1 MSQPANPATPRPDAP
16 SSAQTQGPPGGDSD
30 DLARFG
36 YRQELERS
44 LGSFSSFAAG
54 FSYISIMTGVFQ
66 LFGFGFGSGGPAFI
80 WSWPL
85 VFIGQGAVAL
95 CFAEVAGQ
103 FPLAGGV
110 YQWSKHI
117 ARPATSWMAG
127 WVMTIGAV
135 VTAAAVAV
143 AYQIILPQVSLAFQI
158 VGGSADAGLTSTP
171 NGAKNAILLAL
182 GLVVFTTLVNII
194 GVRLMA
200 KINNVGVAVELIG
213 VTLLIVML
221 AIHIHRGP
229 QVVMHTAGTGSGQS
243 MGYLGAFLVAS
254 IMSAYV
260 FYGFDTAGS
269 LAEETREPRRHAPRA
284 ILRALTAAFLAGG
297 LLMLVGMMAV
307 GDINAKQLGTL
318 GMPYLIKSTLG
329 NGLGN
334 VFLVC
339 SAIAITVCCL
349 AVQTAAIRLLFAM
362 ARDGRLPF
370 GASIARVSPKSKT
383 PVVPAV
389 LTGVLTI
396 ALLLVNIGNQRVF
409 YILTSVAII
418 LFYIPYLMVT
428 VPMLLRRLRGQWPR
442 PDHGPYFNLGRWG
455 LPVNAFAVLY
465 GAAMTVNLAWPRAA
479 VYGNDHWY
487 FQWGAVV
494 FVAVIVAVGAG
505 LYLTHRHKEPAA
517 APPAEPV
524 AEELVVPEA

>member
-1 MSQPANPATPRPDAP
+1 MSTSGNTSTTASGQPADDTR
-16 SSAQTQGPPGGDSD
+16 
-30 DLARFG
+30 DLAGFG

-66 LFGFGFGSGGPAFI
+66 LFGFGFGAGGPAFI

-85 VFIGQGAVAL
+85 VFLGQLAVAL
-95 CFAEVAGQ
+95 CFAEMAGQ

-110 YQWSKHI
+110 YQWSKQT
-117 ARPATSWMAG
+117 ARPVTSWMSG
-127 WVMTIGAV
+127 WIMAIGAV

-143 AYQIILPQVSLAFQI
+143 AYQVILPQVSLAFQI
-158 VGGSADAGLTSTP
+158 VGGADDAGVTSTP
-171 NGAKNAILLAL
+171 NGAKNAIVLAL
-182 GLVVFTTLVNII
+182 GLVMFTTVVNIA

-200 KINNVGVAVELIG
+200 KINNLGVAVELIG

-221 AIHIHRGP
+221 AVHIHRGP
-229 QVVMHTAGTGSGQS
+229 QVVLQTAGTGSGHS
-243 MGYLGAFLVAS
+243 SGYLGAFLVAS

-260 FYGFDTAGS
+260 FYGFDTAGA
-269 LAEETREPRRHAPRA
+269 LAEETKEPRRHAPRA
-284 ILRALTAAFLAGG
+284 ILRAITAAFLAGG

-307 GDINAKQLGTL
+307 GDIDARELGTL

-329 NGLGN
+329 TGLGDA
-334 VFLVC
+334 FLIC

-370 GASIARVSPKSKT
+370 GHAIARVSPRSRT
-383 PVVPAV
+383 PIVPAV
-389 LTGVLTI
+389 VTGVLTI
-396 ALLLVNIGNQRVF
+396 ALLVVNIGNQRVF

-428 VPMLLRRLRGQWPR
+428 GPMLLRRLRGRWPG

-479 VYGNDHWY
+479 VYGDDHWY
-487 FQWGAVV
+487 FQWGAVL
-494 FVAVIVAVGAG
+494 FTAVITAIGLG
-505 LYLTHRHKEPAA
+505 LYLRYRKGVAVQR
-517 APPAEPV
+517 PV
-524 AEELVVPEA
+524 AEAAATEL

>member
-1 MSQPANPATPRPDAP
+1 MSTLSPPPTPTHSED
-16 SSAQTQGPPGGDSD
+16 TH
-30 DLARFG
+30 DLAGFG

-66 LFGFGFGSGGPAFI
+66 LFGFGFASGGPAVF
-80 WSWPL
+80 WTWPL
-85 VFIGQGAVAL
+85 VFVGQLAVAL
-95 CFAEVAGQ
+95 CFAEMAGQ
-103 FPLAGGV
+103 FPLAGSV
-110 YQWSKHI
+110 YQWSKQI
-117 ARPATSWMAG
+117 AGPGTSWMAG
-127 WVMTIGAV
+127 WIMSIGAI

-171 NGAKNAILLAL
+171 NGARNAILLAL
-182 GLVVFTTLVNII
+182 GLVVFTTIVNII

-200 KINNVGVAVELIG
+200 KLNNLGVAVELIG
-213 VTLLIVML
+213 VTLLIIML
-221 AIHIHRGP
+221 AVHIKRGP
-229 QVVMHTAGTGSGQS
+229 QVVLHTAGTGAGHSW
-243 MGYLGAFLVAS
+243 GYLGAFLVAS
-254 IMSAYV
+254 LMSAYV
-260 FYGFDTAGS
+260 FYGFDTAGA
-269 LAEETREPRRHAPRA
+269 LAEETKQPRLHAPRA
-284 ILRALTAAFLAGG
+284 ILRALTAAFIAGG

-307 GDINAKQLGTL
+307 GNINAKEIGTL

-329 NGLGN
+329 TGLGDA
-334 VFLVC
+334 FLVC

-349 AVQTAAIRLLFAM
+349 AVQTAAIRLIFSM
-362 ARDGRLPF
+362 ARDGRLPWS
-370 GASIARVSPKSKT
+370 AAISRVSPRSKT
-383 PVVPAV
+383 PMVPAL

-428 VPMLLRRLRGQWPR
+428 APMLLRRLRGEWPR
-442 PDHGPYFNLGRWG
+442 ENHGPHFSLGRWG
-455 LPVNAFAVLY
+455 LPVNIFAVLY

-494 FVAVIVAVGAG
+494 FTAVITAVGLG
-505 LYLTHRHKEPAA
+505 LYLLRRNASQPQLPAQ
-517 APPAEPV
+517 PEDPAQPQDQSFSTG
-524 AEELVVPEA
+524 A

>member
-1 MSQPANPATPRPDAP
+1 MPDSGQMRQMAAVATAP
-16 SSAQTQGPPGGDSD
+16 PVDDTG

-66 LFGFGFGSGGPAFI
+66 LFGFGFASGGPAFI

-110 YQWSKHI
+110 YQWSKNI
-117 ARPATSWMAG
+117 ARPATAWMSG
-127 WVMTIGAV
+127 WIMTIGAV

-143 AYQIILPQVSLAFQI
+143 AYQVILPQVSLAFQI
-158 VGGSADAGLTSTP
+158 VGGASDAGQTAPP

-182 GLVVFTTLVNII
+182 GLVVFTTIVNIV

-200 KINNVGVAVELIG
+200 KINNLGVAVELIG

-221 AIHIHRGP
+221 ALHIKRGP
-229 QVVMHTAGTGSGQS
+229 QIITHTQGTGAGQS
-243 MGYLGAFLVAS
+243 WGYLGAFLVAS

-269 LAEETREPRRHAPRA
+269 LAEETKEPRRHAPRA

-307 GDINAKQLGTL
+307 GDINAKELGTL

-370 GASIARVSPKSKT
+370 GAAIARVSPRSKT
-383 PVVPAV
+383 PIIPAV
-389 LTGVLTI
+389 LTGALTI

-428 VPMLLRRLRGQWPR
+428 GPMLLRRLRGQWPR

-455 LPVNAFAVLY
+455 TPVNVLAVLY

-479 VYGNDHWY
+479 VYGHDHWY

-494 FVAVIVAVGAG
+494 FTAVIVAVGAG
-505 LYLTHRHKEPAA
+505 LYLVRRGSRSA
-517 APPAEPV
+517 
-524 AEELVVPEA
+524 

>member
-1 MSQPANPATPRPDAP
+1 MSTLSPPPTPAHAEDTH
-16 SSAQTQGPPGGDSD
+16 
-30 DLARFG
+30 DLAGFG

-66 LFGFGFGSGGPAFI
+66 LFGFGFASGGPAVF
-80 WSWPL
+80 WTWPL
-85 VFIGQGAVAL
+85 VFVGQLAVAL
-95 CFAEVAGQ
+95 CFAEMAGQ
-103 FPLAGGV
+103 FPLAGSV
-110 YQWSKHI
+110 YQWSKQI
-117 ARPATSWMAG
+117 AGPGTSWMAG
-127 WVMTIGAV
+127 WIMSIGAI

-158 VGGSADAGLTSTP
+158 VGGAADAGLTSTP
-171 NGAKNAILLAL
+171 NGAKNAILLGL
-182 GLVVFTTLVNII
+182 GLVVFTTIVNII

-200 KINNVGVAVELIG
+200 KLNNLGVAVELIG
-213 VTLLIVML
+213 VTLLIIML
-221 AIHIHRGP
+221 AVHIKRGP
-229 QVVMHTAGTGSGQS
+229 QVVLHTAGTGAGHSW
-243 MGYLGAFLVAS
+243 GYLGAFLVAS
-254 IMSAYV
+254 LMSAYV
-260 FYGFDTAGS
+260 FYGFDTAGA
-269 LAEETREPRRHAPRA
+269 LAEETKQPRLHAPRA
-284 ILRALTAAFLAGG
+284 ILRALTAAFIAGG

-307 GDINAKQLGTL
+307 GNINAKEIGTL

-329 NGLGN
+329 TGLGDA
-334 VFLVC
+334 FLVC

-349 AVQTAAIRLLFAM
+349 AVQTAAIRLIFSM
-362 ARDGRLPF
+362 ARDGRLPWS
-370 GASIARVSPKSKT
+370 AAISRVSPRSKT
-383 PVVPAV
+383 PMVPAL

-428 VPMLLRRLRGQWPR
+428 APMLLRRLRGEWPR
-442 PDHGPYFNLGRWG
+442 PDHGPHFSLGRWG
-455 LPVNAFAVLY
+455 LPVNIFAVLY

-494 FVAVIVAVGAG
+494 FTAVITAVGLG
-505 LYLTHRHKEPAA
+505 LYLLRRNASQPE
-517 APPAEPV
+517 PPARSEDQSFSTG
-524 AEELVVPEA
+524 A

>member
-1 MSQPANPATPRPDAP
+1 MTATPKSLPVNDT
-16 SSAQTQGPPGGDSD
+16 SE
-30 DLARFG
+30 LAKFG

-66 LFGFGFGSGGPAFI
+66 LFFFGFSSGGPAFI
-80 WSWPL
+80 WTWPL

-103 FPLAGGV
+103 YPLAGSV
-110 YQWSKHI
+110 YQWSKQI

-127 WVMTIGAV
+127 WIMIIGAI

-158 VGGSADAGLTSTP
+158 VGGASDAGQTATP
-171 NGAKNAILLAL
+171 DGAKNAIILAL
-182 GLVVFTTLVNII
+182 GLVVFTTIINII
-194 GVRLMA
+194 GVKLMA
-200 KINNVGVAVELIG
+200 KINNFGVAVELIG
-213 VTLLIVML
+213 VTLLIILL
-221 AIHIHRGP
+221 AVHIKRGP
-229 QVVMHTAGTGSGQS
+229 GLVFDTNGTGAGHSW
-243 MGYLGAFLVAS
+243 GYFGAFLVAS
-254 IMSAYV
+254 LMSAYV

-284 ILRALTAAFLAGG
+284 ILRALTAAFIAGG
-297 LLMLVGMMAV
+297 LLMLIGMMAV
-307 GDINAKQLGTL
+307 GNLHASELSTS

-329 NGLGN
+329 TGLGD

-349 AVQTAAIRLLFAM
+349 AVQTAAIRMIFSM
-362 ARDGRLPF
+362 ARDKRLPF
-370 GASIARVSPKSKT
+370 ANALGKVSPRSKT
-383 PVVPAV
+383 PVMPA
-389 LTGVLTI
+389 LITGVLTV
-396 ALLLVNIGNQRVF
+396 LLLVINIGNQRVF

-428 VPMLLRRLRGQWPR
+428 GPMLIRRLRGTWPK
-442 PDHGPYFNLGRWG
+442 PDHGPFFSLGRWG
-455 LPVNAFAVLY
+455 IVVNAFAVLY
-465 GAAMTVNLAWPRAA
+465 GAAMTVNLAWPRAS
-479 VYGNDHWY
+479 VYGSDHWY

-494 FVAVIVAVGAG
+494 FLVIVVVVGAV
-505 LYLTHRHKEPAA
+505 LLLLRKRRWTAVQAVLSEEAA
-517 APPAEPV
+517 S
-524 AEELVVPEA
+524 